1 MQASDAIVL
10 KPLSHPDLGELRVD
24 KLLAI
29 GRAEQ
34 PFASYARE
42 LVIDLSRQHARI
54 YRANRAVYVADL
66 GSKNGTLVNRVAIG
80 DKPRTL
86 QNGDEICFGG
96 ALTYRVELPVEASA
110 SLTTIVLGVTLT
122 PERSDLH
129 PLVINRFPYLV
140 SKVDEAFARY
150 QQERPEQLHYLSRR
164 HAHIFL
170 KAGLPYIED
179 LGSTNGTSV
188 DGVRLEGNA
197 VELQD
202 GALLAFGGDY
212 FAYRVRVDKVSDI
225 EPTVIRPV
233 DASASIVAPAAV
245 VTVSGAA
252 VNAAAPLLPS
262 APAEVATP
270 APALPIVDAEIA
282 AAVAAVQPAGQPLPA
297 SEESAPID
305 RTTFVAA
312 PNSFLEI
319 FCVDQPK
326 RVAEEAIDEAD
337 ESAAARA
344 SVGQER
350 ELVRPRSRT
359 SIFLSEMRQAF
370 AANEEDGSRRT
381 LWIGMAIVAVLVAI
395 AVGLYLWG
403 ASEREL
409 KNLMAEGAYG
419 KAAVLASERLQREAD
434 NSELKAIATEAAL
447 KAHVPVWHKLLE
459 RRDFTGAAA
468 ELAKLK
474 DLGRSNN
481 DLNALLGG
489 LDWIARLDKLLA
501 DRGGVDAPIRIHA
514 DEDAIRDL
522 LKRWNDDAQGHQRAL
537 GRVASHVREFRAPYA
552 EALTRLRKLQSD
564 ALVHL
569 AAIERLKALIR
580 AELDRDTPDALQA
593 VLQEYAEKYPKLGGL
608 DAIRADLRQ
617 YVELEAQAR
626 AGNLARLVV
635 LLDKSRFATPAFA
648 DKFAAL
654 KASDRFP
661 TAQIV
666 EQYQAVSRAWRA
678 GDTRQAFAGLQAM
691 AAGQWGESAVR
702 ELARKKALT
711 EQFAALQKARGGA
724 GYDDRLLAFYGALDL
739 DDDLHFVRAV
749 EAEVNAGKAKALA
762 RAQEMLNRSRGI
774 WQRYRDSGGIDG
786 RQRLEAGISERY
798 RAQAGLLTEAYE
810 LTRKG
815 VQIYAQLHLA
825 APTQWSKAQD
835 EIKAELELQRKS
847 LVEVRSVVEPGLL
860 KAKLALLGGATDD
873 ARKPI

>member
-10 KPLSHPDLGELRVD
+10 KPLSHPDLGELRID

-29 GRAEQ
+29 GRTEE

-96 ALTYRVELPVEASA
+96 ALTYRVELPVEATA

-150 QQERPEQLHYLSRR
+150 QQERPDQLHYLSRR

-170 KAGLPYIED
+170 KSGLPFIED

-188 DGVRLEGNA
+188 DGTRLEGTA
-197 VELQD
+197 IELQD

-212 FAYRVRVDKVSDI
+212 FAYRVQVDKVSDV
-225 EPTVIRPV
+225 EATVIRPA
-233 DASASIVAPAAV
+233 ASPAPAAIAQSPAPV
-245 VTVSGAA
+245 V
-252 VNAAAPLLPS
+252 AAAPAADNVAAPAIPS
-262 APAEVATP
+262 AHADIATP
-270 APALPIVDAEIA
+270 ALALPIVDAEIA
-282 AAVAAVQPAGQPLPA
+282 AAVAAVQPMPA

-326 RVAEEAIDEAD
+326 RVSEEAIAEAD

-350 ELVRPRSRT
+350 ELARPRSRA
-359 SIFLSEMRQAF
+359 SIFMSELLQAF
-370 AANEEDGSRRT
+370 AANEEDGNRRA
-381 LWIGMAIVAVLVAI
+381 LWITTAVVATLA
-395 AVGLYLWG
+395 AVVIGLYLWG

-409 KNLMAEGAYG
+409 KNLMTSGAYA
-419 KAAVLASERLQREAD
+419 KAAVMASERLQREAD

-447 KAHVPVWHKLLE
+447 KAHVPAWYKLLE
-459 RRDFTGAAA
+459 RRDFAGAAA

-474 DLGRSNN
+474 DFGRYNN
-481 DLNALLGG
+481 DLNPLLGG
-489 LDWIARLDKLLA
+489 LEWIARLEKLLA

-552 EALTRLRKLQSD
+552 EALTKLRRLQSD

-580 AELDRDTPDALQA
+580 AELDRDAPDALHA
-593 VLQEYAEKYPKLGGL
+593 VLQEFAEKYPKLGGL

-626 AGNLARLVV
+626 NGNLARLVV
-635 LLDKSRFATPAFA
+635 LLDKSRFATPAFS

-654 KASDRFP
+654 RASDRFP
-661 TAQIV
+661 PAEIV
-666 EQYQAVSRAWRA
+666 QQYQAVSRAWRA
-678 GDTRQAFAGLQAM
+678 GDTRQSFAGLQSM
-691 AAGQWGESAVR
+691 AAGQWGEAAVR

-711 EQFAALQKARGGA
+711 EQFAALQKARGSA
-724 GYDDRLLAFYGALDL
+724 GYDDRLLVFYGALDL

-762 RAQEMLNRSRGI
+762 RGQEMLNRSRGI

-798 RAQAGLLTEAYE
+798 RTQAALLTEAYE

-825 APTQWSKAQD
+825 TPTQWSKAQD
-835 EIKAELELQRKS
+835 EIKTELDLQRKS
-847 LVEVRSVVEPGLL
+847 LLEVRSVVEPGLL